1 MTHDLPALE
10 KHFVDQFVHGKPLIQ
25 LHIQQ
30 ITYRKDA
37 FSIANIRKRV
47 APQVCE
53 FFLSLK
59 QNSVILLFQIKLGAR
74 EKAEIIKELH
84 TIKSL
89 RDCLDIVEIM
99 MGFLSSGQTDPEIE
113 LRTYVSKSL
122 KMGKKFSC
130 KKVNQ

>member
-1 MTHDLPALE
+1 MTYDLPALE

-53 FFLSLK
+53 LFLSLT
-59 QNSVILLFQIKLGAR
+59 QNSVVLMSFVVIIL
-74 EKAEIIKELH
+74 
-84 TIKSL
+84 
-89 RDCLDIVEIM
+89 
-99 MGFLSSGQTDPEIE
+99 P
-113 LRTYVSKSL
+113 
-122 KMGKKFSC
+122 FSD
-130 KKVNQ
+130 